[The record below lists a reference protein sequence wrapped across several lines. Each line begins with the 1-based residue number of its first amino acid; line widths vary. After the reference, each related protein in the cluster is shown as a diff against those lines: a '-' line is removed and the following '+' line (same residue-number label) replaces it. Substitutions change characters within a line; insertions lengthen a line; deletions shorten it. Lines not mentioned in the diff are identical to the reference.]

1 MSKVAVFVGLDYHQ
15 DVVQVCVMDC
25 HGQVLANQS
34 VSNSVNEVAVV
45 VARHGSEVHAAIEA
59 CGGAAAMADALVT
72 QLGWVVDMAHP
83 GYVARI
89 KQSPD
94 KTDFSDARLLADL
107 VRVGYLPRVWLA
119 PFVIRELRRV
129 VRYRQQLVSQ
139 VRSNKLRIRGLLR
152 ENRAKSDGIA
162 PWTKK
167 WLLWLCSTEDV
178 SPESRWVIEQL
189 LRQIKQLQ
197 DDIATVE
204 ERLSRLTDGDPV
216 VAVLL
221 NQKGVGRITA
231 ATLRAEIGRFDRFR
245 NGKQLSRF
253 CGLSPRNASSGNR
266 QADAGL
272 IKAGNPELRTVLI
285 ELAHRLKRWD
295 QRWAKLAFT
304 MRMRDKKGSVIAAA
318 VANRWVRWL
327 FHQMQSISQAV

>member
-1 MSKVAVFVGLDYHQ
+1 MSKVTVFVGIDYHQ
-15 DVVQVCVMDC
+15 DVVQVCVMDSQ
-25 HGQVLANQS
+25 GQVLANKN
-34 VSNSVNEVAVV
+34 VGNSVKEVAAVV
-45 VARHGSEVHAAIEA
+45 TPQGSEVHAAIEA

-72 QLGWVVDMAHP
+72 QLGWMVDMAHP

-119 PFVIRELRRV
+119 PFGIRELRHV
-129 VRYRQQLVSQ
+129 IRYRHQLVAQ

-152 ENRAKSDGIA
+152 ENRVKLVGVT
-162 PWTKK
+162 PWTKQ
-167 WLLWLCSTEDV
+167 WMLWLRSTEDV

-189 LRQIKQLQ
+189 LRQIERLQ
-197 DDIATVE
+197 GDIATVE
-204 ERLSRLTDGDPV
+204 ERLSHLTAGDPV
-216 VAVLL
+216 MAALL
-221 NQKGVGRITA
+221 NQKGVGLITA

-245 NGKQLSRF
+245 SGKQLSRF

-272 IKAGNPELRTVLI
+272 IKAGNPQLRTVLI

-295 QRWAKLAFT
+295 ARWAKLAIT

-327 FHQMQSISQAV
+327 FHQMQSIHQAV